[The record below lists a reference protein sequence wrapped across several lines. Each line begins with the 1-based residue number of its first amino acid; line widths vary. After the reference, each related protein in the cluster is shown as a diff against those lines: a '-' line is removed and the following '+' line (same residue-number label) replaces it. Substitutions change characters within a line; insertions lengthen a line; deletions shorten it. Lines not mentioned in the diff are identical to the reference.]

1 MMKLTEH
8 IEDSVLSETQ
18 KTAPQKKVKKQPV
31 SDRLEMTHYTEGGI
45 TYHIPVGKKWV
56 RSTFDSFYMTAGGMF
71 IHTGNEANTLYEME
85 AMFPGHDPSRVS
97 IKCCIPADHYHL
109 SQSYHKNPDCLM
121 ALYKKD
127 VSEPI
132 WLGRPE
138 LSGNLSVTLPYE
150 RYSYG
155 EYFFLITNLSP
166 SAACAHR
173 FKRMDNCWRYDFEF
187 MPNGINLEHP
197 GISAIQ
203 IEKDNCIK
211 LSLTALD
218 SSVPC
223 RITAQF
229 FDSELHFIGA
239 SQDVRPNES
248 NVQLKV
254 PQTSILTD
262 GTYYAIILHNLYCY
276 QLITLTCK
284 NGHLSL
290 NDCQTLKED
299 SIFYR
304 LSVDV
309 TCDDTILTQWN
320 QLYGCGTLKKN
331 LLQFTATHDMDDYQ
345 HFAFSAPVG
354 FVTDPKVLAILL
366 YGVDYYKEYDVSDMV
381 ENHET
386 VSFEDIFE
394 RRLNGSEPLVLG
406 VRHIGSLFNQTGMR
420 FLKELEACAQRA
432 HTSLIFSGTT
442 TEIQQLF
449 AHSEILSS
457 SVDKVNRWEVQVPT
471 LDEYIRMA
479 EQCLHTYLFNLSAE
493 AAQLL
498 CTKFNE
504 HRDRIIGMKP
514 HELANYIKQ
523 TVMLPC
529 LQRTGNRITSEPKV
543 KQTVLPEDIQI

>member
-8 IEDSVLSETQ
+8 IEDGVLSETQ
-18 KTAPQKKVKKQPV
+18 KAATPKKVKKQPV
-31 SDRLEMTHYTEGGI
+31 SDRLEMTHYTEGGM

-71 IHTGNEANTLYEME
+71 IHTGNDANTLYEME

-109 SQSYHKNPDCLM
+109 SQSYHKHPDCLM

-127 VSEPI
+127 QSEPI

-138 LSGNLSVTLPYE
+138 LSGNLSITLPYE

-187 MPNGINLEHP
+187 MPNGINLDHP
-197 GISAIQ
+197 EISAIQ
-203 IEKDNCIK
+203 IEKDNRIK
-211 LSLTALD
+211 LSLTASD

-239 SQDVRPNES
+239 SHDVQPNEAK
-248 NVQLKV
+248 VLLEV
-254 PQTSILTD
+254 PQSIILAD
-262 GTYYAIILHNLYCY
+262 GTYYAIILHNLFCY
-276 QLITLTCK
+276 QLMTLTYK
-284 NGHLSL
+284 DGHLSL
-290 NDCQTLKED
+290 NDCQALRED

-309 TCDDTILTQWN
+309 TCDDAILTQWN

-345 HFAFSAPVG
+345 HFVFSSPAG
-354 FVTDPKVLAILL
+354 FVVDPKVPGILL
-366 YGVDYYKEYDVSDMV
+366 YGVDYYKEYDVADMV

-394 RRLNGSEPLVLG
+394 CRLNGSEPLVLG
-406 VRHIGSLFNQTGMR
+406 IRHIGSLFNPTGMR
-420 FLKELEACAQRA
+420 FLKELEACAERA

-442 TEIQQLF
+442 AEIQQLF
-449 AHSEILSS
+449 AHSEILNA
-457 SVDKVNRWEVQVPT
+457 SVDTANRWEVQVPT

-479 EQCLHTYLFNLSAE
+479 EQFLQTNLFSLSAE
-493 AAQLL
+493 AARLL
-498 CTKFNE
+498 CAKFNDNRE
-504 HRDRIIGMKP
+504 RIVGMKP
-514 HELANYIKQ
+514 YELANYIKNN
-523 TVMLPC
+523 VMLPC
-529 LQRTGNRITSEPKV
+529 LQRTGKSTANEPAV